1 MFISKVADGTV
12 ILICIEAEEFSSAAL
27 L

>member
-1 MFISKVADGTV
+1 MFISKVAVGTV
-12 ILICIEAEEFSSAAL
+12 ILICIEAEEFSSDAL